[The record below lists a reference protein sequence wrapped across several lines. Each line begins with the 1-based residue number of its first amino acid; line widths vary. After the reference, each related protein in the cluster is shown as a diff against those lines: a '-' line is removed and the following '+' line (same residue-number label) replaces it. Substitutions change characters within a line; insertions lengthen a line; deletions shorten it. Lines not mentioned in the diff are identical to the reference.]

1 MSKYEG
7 SNLLASVACPGPV
20 TPLPPAAP
28 QPVSLTHQAMDTIT
42 TEDQEEMEVNT
53 TMTDKVVDVQSSR
66 TKSRS
71 VERLRTKS
79 QIVNQLITCRDSC
92 RDALTLVYGHVLVV
106 AGVVLPLLSFFSEVE
121 KSSSEMFYI
130 YLLLAGILYL
140 CFVQID
146 LMYLK

>member
-20 TPLPPAAP
+20 TPLPPAV

-53 TMTDKVVDVQSSR
+53 TMTDKVGDVQSSR

-71 VERLRTKS
+71 VQGLDTKS
-79 QIVNQLITCRDSC
+79 QIVR
-92 RDALTLVYGHVLVV
+92 
-106 AGVVLPLLSFFSEVE
+106 
-121 KSSSEMFYI
+121 
-130 YLLLAGILYL
+130 
-140 CFVQID
+140 
-146 LMYLK
+146 